1 MIPALESTEPVGEED
16 AGIWLSIGDLMSGLL
31 LVFVLLFVAAILQL
45 QDYIEQSTDR
55 RVFII
60 QSLQQKFN
68 EQNIDA
74 AVDEETGDI
83 SIADSVLFDEGRFA
97 LLDDGKNFLNRFI
110 PVYSEVIFSN
120 ELIEEEI
127 VRVVMEGHTSSLGFD
142 HTNMELSLNRANSV
156 ANYII
161 TEMEFSHKERFIQKM
176 QASGRG
182 EIDADQSIDNA
193 ADRRVMFRFK
203 FKGEDFGEWKR
214 RAEEGDP

>member
-1 MIPALESTEPVGEED
+1 MVKSDEGTMISTRLFEGTRISTCLFPPRYLYYFLSTGSVERREVRCAPARDHPWAAQR
-16 AGIWLSIGDLMSGLL
+16 AGPH
-31 LVFVLLFVAAILQL
+31 
-45 QDYIEQSTDR
+45 
-55 RVFII
+55 
-60 QSLQQKFN
+60 
-68 EQNIDA
+68 DA